1 MADLRAIREGLA
13 GSLATLRAN
22 GTVGQVSPYLLANPT
37 PPSLMVA
44 AVDEYEFLGF
54 GTSVRWTILVEA
66 CLGLAADVA
75 AQELLNKLLA
85 PTGATSVVAAAE
97 ADQRLTS
104 RLDRSGFLH
113 TGQAPAADSVAFAAY
128 RGQSRFQLRN
138 GFEVL
143 LAVWAFEVIS
153 S

>member
-1 MADLRAIREGLA
+1 MADLKTIREGLA
-13 GSLATLRAN
+13 GNLAALRQAKV
-22 GTVGQVSPYLLANPT
+22 VGQVSPYLLDNPT

-44 AVDEYEFLGF
+44 GVEQFEFLGF
-54 GTSVRWTILVEA
+54 GETARWTILVEA
-66 CLGLAADVA
+66 CLGLTADVGS
-75 AQELLNKLLA
+75 QDVLNRLLA

-104 RLDRSGFLH
+104 RLDVRGVLT
-113 TGQAPAADSVAFAAY
+113 TGQAPAADSVAFSGY

-138 GFEVL
+138 GSDVL

-153 S
+153 